1 MKTSW
6 NEVELIE
13 RYLDHQLSN
22 EEIATFKDRM
32 ETDASFKA
40 SARAQSY
47 VRRLVKRYYLIQLRK
62 QARILHSRLYN
73 DPARRQMR
81 QAIEALF
88 KN

>member
-22 EEIATFKDRM
+22 EEIATFEDRM
-32 ETDASFKA
+32 ETDAAFRVSVL
-40 SARAQSY
+40 AQSY

-73 DPARRQMR
+73 DPARRHMR
-81 QAIEALF
+81 QAIDALF